1 MFTIKRRYSK
11 AVEAIAVDPLR
22 KVAVVRYRNGNEYT
36 YRNVNRLKLINLMLN
51 DCISFGFWVQYLSKN
66 AVQQNRYNVQTG
78 VMTYD
83 LTNFTVNTDER
94 LLIESLD
101 GYAY

>member
-11 AVEAIAVDPLR
+11 AVEDIAVAPLR

-36 YRNVNRLKLINLMLN
+36 YRNVSRLKLINLMIN
-51 DCISFGFWVQYLSKN
+51 DCMSLGFWVQGLRT

-78 VMTYD
+78 AMTYD

-101 GYAY
+101 GAAY

>member
-1 MFTIKRRYSK
+1 MFTCKRRYSK
-11 AVEAIAVDPLR
+11 AVEAISVAPLR
-22 KVAVVRYRNGNEYT
+22 RVAVVRYRNGNEYT
-36 YRNVNRLKLINLMLN
+36 YRNVNRLKLINLMIN
-51 DCISFGFWVQYLSKN
+51 DVISFGFWIQGLKS

-101 GYAY
+101 GAAY

>member
-11 AVEAIAVDPLR
+11 AVEAIAVSPLR

-36 YRNVNRLKLINLMLN
+36 YRNVSRLKLINLMIN
-51 DCISFGFWVQYLSKN
+51 DVISHGFWVQWLRG

-101 GYAY
+101 GAAY

>member
-1 MFTIKRRYSK
+1 MYY
-11 AVEAIAVDPLR
+11 VENRSSSCVDAIAVDPLT

-51 DCISFGFWVQYLSKN
+51 DVISFGFWVQYLSQN
-66 AVQQNRYNVQTG
+66 AVQQTRYNVQTG
-78 VMTYD
+78 AMTYD

-101 GYAY
+101 AAYL

>member
-11 AVEAIAVDPLR
+11 AVEAIAVNPLS

-51 DCISFGFWVQYLSKN
+51 DVISLGFWVQHLSKN
-66 AVQQNRYNVQTG
+66 AIQESRYNVQTG
-78 VMTYD
+78 AMTYN
-83 LTNFTVNTDER
+83 LS
-94 LLIESLD
+94 LIHI
-101 GYAY
+101 

>member
-11 AVEAIAVDPLR
+11 AVEAIAVNPLN

-36 YRNVNRLKLINLMLN
+36 YRNVNRFKLINLMLN
-51 DCISFGFWVQYLSKN
+51 DVISFGFWVQSLKT
-66 AVQQNRYNVQTG
+66 AVQQTRYNVPTG

-101 GYAY
+101 AAYL